1 MPVVE
6 PAVTVNINTLLLG
19 MMTMLGT
26 GFGAWLTY
34 RANAT
39 HKAVNSERSAMTEEL
54 KKQNLVI
61 AQLAAHLGALSGSP
75 ELVELARTVVPAVTI
90 PTARA
95 AALAPLLGAAPAAPG
110 SVLAQIV
117 VPGPPPPTP

>member
-1 MPVVE
+1 MPVME

-19 MMTMLGT
+19 LMTMLGT

-39 HKAVNSERSAMTEEL
+39 HKAVNSERTAMTEEL

-75 ELVELARTVVPAVTI
+75 ELVELARTVVPAVKI

-95 AALAPLLGAAPAAPG
+95 VLAPLLGDTPAAPG